1 MREMMRKVKI
11 LIATVVLIL
20 ILSSVLPSVALH
32 ASQGELQEAAAE
44 AHVEA
49 AQSGES
55 VGAAGKGEENE
66 SVGILVIAHGSPRE
80 TWCEPVRE
88 VVRSV
93 ASELPYPVELGFL
106 EFVPNETINIAVDR
120 LNEHNVTKIVAVP
133 LFISSHS
140 GHMEEIKYV
149 LRLRETPPASEML
162 TFVEG
167 KPVRRSVLAVEG
179 KCIIRREY
187 LTPALTVKHTEE
199 EELVPVNTTAEI
211 ILTSALDN
219 SSLLAQTLAE
229 NAAELISDAENETV
243 VFASHG
249 TFNASY
255 LEEWIADHESLAEQ
269 IKLIL
274 RHRKGIPIEDVRF
287 GFIHLPVVD
296 NKTVHP
302 ELGLRA
308 VVENVSVNSTPVVV
322 ANMVSVG
329 FFTKK
334 YIPMLLENLTYK
346 YNGSKALCPHENMVK
361 WVEISANKEISTFVL
376 QIYDYD
382 GETLLNI
389 TIEEVGEHHGEICPC
404 VAAAFRATQLAFSE
418 FESIPVRG
426 DIKVI
431 CAHPSKGHKQT
442 FEYIFGGEN
451 LKIELPAGTDIVNLS
466 VENYAYTFIQKSS
479 GHEVRVEARED
490 IFPERFFDL
499 RKKCKTGTA
508 TSEEK
513 KAFKYAKEDLKSAF
527 LYLPEARVFAFSSAF
542 IFDTG
547 EPANP
552 YPSISGVHKGAIIPA
567 SNISVSKMLI
577 YPCVGTGGHAESV
590 KIYNESFVAVGNWDG
605 YRAGDWKIIKFEEPF
620 TLFANETYFYEIRTG
635 SYPQIHHKKA
645 LNATGGWINCTSFVD
660 ANNRKHDNWIPA
672 FKLF

>member
-11 LIATVVLIL
+11 LTATVVLIL

-32 ASQGELQEAAAE
+32 ALQGELQEVAAE
-44 AHVEA
+44 AQAEA
-49 AQSGES
+49 TQSGES
-55 VGAAGKGEENE
+55 VEAAGKGEGNE

-140 GHMEEIKYV
+140 GHIEEIKYV
-149 LRLRETPPASEML
+149 LRLRETPPASEMH

-167 KPVRRSVLAVEG
+167 EPVRRSVIAVEG

-211 ILTSALDN
+211 ILTNALDN

-229 NAAELISDAENETV
+229 NAAELISEAKNETV

-249 TFNASY
+249 CFNASY
-255 LEEWIADHESLAEQ
+255 LEGWIADHESLAEQ

-287 GFIHLPVVD
+287 VFIHLPVVD
-296 NKTVHP
+296 NKTMHP
-302 ELGLRA
+302 ELELRA

-334 YIPMLLENLTYK
+334 IH
-346 YNGSKALCPHENMVK
+346 S
-361 WVEISANKEISTFVL
+361 
-376 QIYDYD
+376 D
-382 GETLLNI
+382 
-389 TIEEVGEHHGEICPC
+389 
-404 VAAAFRATQLAFSE
+404 
-418 FESIPVRG
+418 
-426 DIKVI
+426 
-431 CAHPSKGHKQT
+431 
-442 FEYIFGGEN
+442 
-451 LKIELPAGTDIVNLS
+451 
-466 VENYAYTFIQKSS
+466 
-479 GHEVRVEARED
+479 
-490 IFPERFFDL
+490 
-499 RKKCKTGTA
+499 
-508 TSEEK
+508 
-513 KAFKYAKEDLKSAF
+513 
-527 LYLPEARVFAFSSAF
+527 
-542 IFDTG
+542 
-547 EPANP
+547 
-552 YPSISGVHKGAIIPA
+552 A
-567 SNISVSKMLI
+567 S
-577 YPCVGTGGHAESV
+577 
-590 KIYNESFVAVGNWDG
+590 
-605 YRAGDWKIIKFEEPF
+605 
-620 TLFANETYFYEIRTG
+620 
-635 SYPQIHHKKA
+635 
-645 LNATGGWINCTSFVD
+645 
-660 ANNRKHDNWIPA
+660 
-672 FKLF
+672 

>member
-1 MREMMRKVKI
+1 MMRKVKM
-11 LIATVVLIL
+11 LIVTAVLISAV
-20 ILSSVLPSVALH
+20 SSVLFSLSVALH
-32 ASQGELQEAAAE
+32 APHQCMYEELQDAAAE
-44 AHVEA
+44 AQAEA

-55 VGAAGKGEENE
+55 MGTAGKGEGNE
-66 SVGILVIAHGSPRE
+66 SVGILVIAHGSPRG

-106 EFVPNETINIAVDR
+106 EFVPNETINIVVDR

-140 GHMEEIKYV
+140 GHIEEIKYV
-149 LRLRETPPASEML
+149 LGLRKTPP
-162 TFVEG
+162 
-167 KPVRRSVLAVEG
+167 
-179 KCIIRREY
+179 
-187 LTPALTVKHTEE
+187 E
-199 EELVPVNTTAEI
+199 EELIPVNTTAEI
-211 ILTSALDN
+211 VLTDALDN

-229 NAAELISDAENETV
+229 NAAELISEAENETV

-249 TFNASY
+249 CSNATY
-255 LEEWIADHESLAEQ
+255 FEKWIESHESLAEQ

-274 RHRKGIPIEDVRF
+274 RHRKGISIEDVRF
-287 GFIHLPVVD
+287 GFIHLPVED
-296 NKTVHP
+296 NETIHP

-346 YNGSKALCPHENMVK
+346 YNGSKALCPHENIVK
-361 WVEISANKEISTFVL
+361 WVEISASKEISTFVL

-389 TIEEVGEHHGEICPC
+389 TIEEVGEYHGEICPC
-404 VAAAFRATQLAFSE
+404 VAAAFRATQLAFSK
-418 FESIPVRG
+418 FEKPVRG
-426 DIKVI
+426 GIEVI
-431 CAHPSKGHKQT
+431 CAHPSKGHRQT
-442 FEYIFGGEN
+442 FEYIFGSEN
-451 LKIELPAGTDIVNLS
+451 LRIELPAGTDIVNLS

-479 GHEVRVEARED
+479 GYEVHVEARED

-508 TSEEK
+508 TPEEK

-527 LYLPEARVFAFSSAF
+527 LYLPEARAFVYNVTIAPPAPPSVEIWTDKQTYYVFDAMNVGLRVTNPGAKPFNCRFAIWLEMQPYGMNFPIVYRHVTLPANLDYSNPAFLRFRLPYILPGTYVWHAV
-542 IFDTG
+542 IFDPTTG
-547 EPANP
+547 EL
-552 YPSISGVHKGAIIPA
+552 
-567 SNISVSKMLI
+567 VS
-577 YPCVGTGGHAESV
+577 HDAAEWQ
-590 KIYNESFVAVGNWDG
+590 F
-605 YRAGDWKIIKFEEPF
+605 
-620 TLFANETYFYEIRTG
+620 
-635 SYPQIHHKKA
+635 
-645 LNATGGWINCTSFVD
+645 GW
-660 ANNRKHDNWIPA
+660 
-672 FKLF
+672 

>member
-1 MREMMRKVKI
+1 MREMMRKVKM
-11 LIATVVLIL
+11 LIVTVVLI
-20 ILSSVLPSVALH
+20 SAVFSVLFSLSVALH
-32 ASQGELQEAAAE
+32 APHQCMQEATAE
-44 AHVEA
+44 AQAEA

-55 VGAAGKGEENE
+55 VGAAGNEGNE

-140 GHMEEIKYV
+140 GHIEEIKYV
-149 LRLRETPPASEML
+149 LRLRETPPESEML

-167 KPVRRSVLAVEG
+167 EPVRRSVLAVEG

-211 ILTSALDN
+211 VLTNALDN

-229 NAAELISDAENETV
+229 NAAELISNAENETV

-249 TFNASY
+249 TFNTSY
-255 LEEWIADHESLAEQ
+255 FEEWIADHELLAEQ

-296 NKTVHP
+296 NETVHP

-361 WVEISANKEISTFVL
+361 WVEISANREISTFVL

-389 TIEEVGEHHGEICPC
+389 TIEEVGEYHGEICPC
-404 VAAAFRATQLAFSE
+404 VASAFRATQLALSK
-418 FESIPVRG
+418 FEKPVRG
-426 DIKVI
+426 DIEVI
-431 CAHPSKGHKQT
+431 CAHPSRGHKHT
-442 FEYIFGGEN
+442 FEYIFGSEN
-451 LKIELPAGTDIVNLS
+451 LRIELPAGTDIVNLS

-479 GHEVRVEARED
+479 GYEVHVEARED

-508 TSEEK
+508 TPEEK

-527 LYLPEARVFAFSSAF
+527 LYLPEARVFVYNVTIAAPSVEIWTDKQTYHPFDTMSVGLGVTNPGVEPFRCRFAIWLEMRRYGVNFLIVYRHVTLPANLNYSTPAFLRFKLPYILPGTYVWHAA
-542 IFDTG
+542 IFDPTTG
-547 EPANP
+547 EL
-552 YPSISGVHKGAIIPA
+552 
-567 SNISVSKMLI
+567 VS
-577 YPCVGTGGHAESV
+577 HDAAEWQ
-590 KIYNESFVAVGNWDG
+590 F
-605 YRAGDWKIIKFEEPF
+605 
-620 TLFANETYFYEIRTG
+620 
-635 SYPQIHHKKA
+635 
-645 LNATGGWINCTSFVD
+645 GW
-660 ANNRKHDNWIPA
+660 
-672 FKLF
+672 

>member
-1 MREMMRKVKI
+1 MLNV
-11 LIATVVLIL
+11 ATVVLIM
-20 ILSSVLPSVALH
+20 LSSVPFSFSAQFLLSAASH
-32 ASQGELQEAAAE
+32 APGAMQKAE
-44 AHVEA
+44 AQTEIV
-49 AQSGES
+49 QTSKTLSGEIAD
-55 VGAAGKGEENE
+55 AAGSEGDIRGEGDTSEKNE
-66 SVGILVIAHGSPRE
+66 VGILIIAHGSPRE

-88 VVRSV
+88 VFRRV

-106 EFVPNETINIAVDR
+106 EFVPDETINIAVDR

-140 GHMEEIKYV
+140 GHIEEIKYV
-149 LRLRETPPASEML
+149 LRLRKTPPESEAL

-167 KPVRRSVLAVEG
+167 EPVRRSVFAVEG

-199 EELVPVNTTAEI
+199 DELVPVNTTAEI
-211 ILTSALDN
+211 VLTDALDN

-249 TFNASY
+249 TFNTSY
-255 LEEWIADHESLAEQ
+255 FDEWIADHESLAEQ

-296 NKTVHP
+296 NKTMHP
-302 ELGLRA
+302 ELELRV

-346 YNGSKALCPHENMVK
+346 YNGSRALCPHENIVK

-389 TIEEVGEHHGEICPC
+389 TIEEVGDGEICPC
-404 VAAAFRATQLAFSE
+404 VASAFRATQLAFSI
-418 FESIPVRG
+418 FEIFERPVRE
-426 DIKVI
+426 DIEVI

-451 LKIELPAGTDIVNLS
+451 LRIEPPAGTDIVNLS
-466 VENYAYTFIQKSS
+466 VENYAYTFIQRSS

-513 KAFKYAKEDLKSAF
+513 KAFKYAKDDLKSAF
-527 LYLPEARVFAFSSAF
+527 LYLPETRVFK
-542 IFDTG
+542 
-547 EPANP
+547 
-552 YPSISGVHKGAIIPA
+552 V
-567 SNISVSKMLI
+567 NI
-577 YPCVGTGGHAESV
+577 H
-590 KIYNESFVAVGNWDG
+590 
-605 YRAGDWKIIKFEEPF
+605 
-620 TLFANETYFYEIRTG
+620 EIRERVPVLSPVG
-635 SYPQIHHKKA
+635 IVMMSVILAA
-645 LNATGGWINCTSFVD
+645 LALIALISR
-660 ANNRKHDNWIPA
+660 RK
-672 FKLF
+672 L